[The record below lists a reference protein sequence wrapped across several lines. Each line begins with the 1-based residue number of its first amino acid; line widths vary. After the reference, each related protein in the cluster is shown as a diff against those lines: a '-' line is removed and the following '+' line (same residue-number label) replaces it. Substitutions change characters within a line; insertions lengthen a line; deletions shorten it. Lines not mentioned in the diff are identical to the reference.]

1 MWRSIKRR
9 IFAATVHGNRQST
22 PSADDADL
30 VLIVA
35 QAREGVAAAWE
46 ALIGR
51 FGGLVAA
58 IARRCRL
65 SDADVAEVCQT
76 TWLRLVE
83 NLDRIEQPERLG
95 AWLATTSRRESLRI
109 ATRQVV
115 VSANELVYFIAD
127 DKADPLDAALLREEQ
142 ERAIRMAAE
151 QLSPRCQRLLGLL
164 MGDDDLPY
172 KEIAEQLSMPIG
184 SIGPTRGRC
193 LDHLRADT
201 GRDGGSGRWIGT
213 RVDRTSFLH
222 ALRNE
227 TRTAGRHASR
237 GRLSASSS
245 PQCFSIHPSAPGVFD
260 LGKGPPDLGEQVRY
274 EQENVVRTVRVSM
287 AGLTMGMSVPGMR
300 SPCFAVD
307 VSTIAGKSRRST

>member
-1 MWRSIKRR
+1 MSAVNQTADLRSKSSLKG
-9 IFAATVHGNRQST
+9 AST

-46 ALIGR
+46 TLIGR

-109 ATRQVV
+109 ATRRVV
-115 VSANELVYFIAD
+115 VSASDLVYSIAD
-127 DKADPLDAALLREEQ
+127 DKADPLDAALLRDEQ
-142 ERAIRMAAE
+142 VKAIRMAAD
-151 QLSPRCQRLLGLL
+151 QLSPRCRRLLGLL

-193 LDHLRADT
+193 LDHLRE
-201 GRDGGSGRWIGT
+201 I
-213 RVDRTSFLH
+213 
-222 ALRNE
+222 
-227 TRTAGRHASR
+227 
-237 GRLSASSS
+237 LSE
-245 PQCFSIHPSAPGVFD
+245 IEAPVG
-260 LGKGPPDLGEQVRY
+260 
-274 EQENVVRTVRVSM
+274 
-287 AGLTMGMSVPGMR
+287 A
-300 SPCFAVD
+300 
-307 VSTIAGKSRRST
+307 

>member
-1 MWRSIKRR
+1 MERIVVAVNQTADPRRSSACKP
-9 IFAATVHGNRQST
+9 AAT

-46 ALIGR
+46 ALIAR

-83 NLDRIEQPERLG
+83 NLDRIEQPERIG

-115 VSANELVYFIAD
+115 VSANDLVYFIAD
-127 DKADPLDAALLREEQ
+127 DKADPLDAALLRGEQ
-142 ERAIRMAAE
+142 EIAIRKAAE

-172 KEIAEQLSMPIG
+172 KEIAEQLNMPIG

-193 LDHLRADT
+193 LDHLREILAEMEAP
-201 GRDGGSGRWIGT
+201 I
-213 RVDRTSFLH
+213 
-222 ALRNE
+222 
-227 TRTAGRHASR
+227 R
-237 GRLSASSS
+237 G
-245 PQCFSIHPSAPGVFD
+245 
-260 LGKGPPDLGEQVRY
+260 
-274 EQENVVRTVRVSM
+274 
-287 AGLTMGMSVPGMR
+287 
-300 SPCFAVD
+300 
-307 VSTIAGKSRRST
+307 

>member
-1 MWRSIKRR
+1 MVAINQTADPRRSGSWKP
-9 IFAATVHGNRQST
+9 AATPST
-22 PSADDADL
+22 DDADL

-35 QAREGVAAAWE
+35 QARDGVAAAWE

-115 VSANELVYFIAD
+115 VSANDLVYFIAD
-127 DKADPLDAALLREEQ
+127 DKADPLDAGLLRG
-142 ERAIRMAAE
+142 ERESAIRMAAQ

-172 KEIAEQLSMPIG
+172 KEIADQLSMPIG

-193 LDHLRADT
+193 LDHLRQILAEMEAPV
-201 GRDGGSGRWIGT
+201 GG
-213 RVDRTSFLH
+213 
-222 ALRNE
+222 
-227 TRTAGRHASR
+227 
-237 GRLSASSS
+237 
-245 PQCFSIHPSAPGVFD
+245 
-260 LGKGPPDLGEQVRY
+260 
-274 EQENVVRTVRVSM
+274 
-287 AGLTMGMSVPGMR
+287 
-300 SPCFAVD
+300 
-307 VSTIAGKSRRST
+307 

>member
-1 MWRSIKRR
+1 MTPAKKWGVVVAIDRTADPRRSSSWKSE
-9 IFAATVHGNRQST
+9 TSSV
-22 PSADDADL
+22 DDADL

-35 QAREGVAAAWE
+35 QARDGVGAAWE

-83 NLDRIEQPERLG
+83 NLDRIEQPERIG

-109 ATRQVV
+109 ATRRVV
-115 VSANELVYFIAD
+115 VSADDLVHFIAD
-127 DKADPLDAALLREEQ
+127 EKADPLDAALLRGEQ
-142 ERAIRMAAE
+142 ENAIRLAAE

-172 KEIAEQLSMPIG
+172 KEIADQLNMPIG

-193 LDHLRADT
+193 LDHLRQILA
-201 GRDGGSGRWIGT
+201 
-213 RVDRTSFLH
+213 
-222 ALRNE
+222 E
-227 TRTAGRHASR
+227 ME
-237 GRLSASSS
+237 
-245 PQCFSIHPSAPGVFD
+245 APVHG
-260 LGKGPPDLGEQVRY
+260 
-274 EQENVVRTVRVSM
+274 
-287 AGLTMGMSVPGMR
+287 
-300 SPCFAVD
+300 
-307 VSTIAGKSRRST
+307 

>member
-1 MWRSIKRR
+1 VVAINQTADPRRSNARKQ
-9 IFAATVHGNRQST
+9 AAS
-22 PSADDADL
+22 SADDADL
-30 VLIVA
+30 VLIVE
-35 QAREGVAAAWE
+35 QAREGVASAWE
-46 ALIGR
+46 ALIAR

-115 VSANELVYFIAD
+115 VSANDLVYFIAD
-127 DKADPLDAALLREEQ
+127 EKADPLDAGLLRGEQ
-142 ERAIRMAAE
+142 ETAIRRAAE

-172 KEIAEQLSMPIG
+172 KEIAEQLRMPIG

-193 LDHLRADT
+193 LDHLRQ
-201 GRDGGSGRWIGT
+201 IL
-213 RVDRTSFLH
+213 VDM
-222 ALRNE
+222 E
-227 TRTAGRHASR
+227 
-237 GRLSASSS
+237 
-245 PQCFSIHPSAPGVFD
+245 AP
-260 LGKGPPDLGEQVRY
+260 
-274 EQENVVRTVRVSM
+274 
-287 AGLTMGMSVPGMR
+287 VPG
-300 SPCFAVD
+300 
-307 VSTIAGKSRRST
+307 